1 MSDEK
6 DLLISIGFDSFVI
19 KDRIQAVFSPSNRA
33 MKKMKT
39 VADQEQMVVN
49 LTFGYETKSIL
60 LMDSG
65 HVLLTVVAVDEFLKE
80 YAKGKKG

>member
-65 HVLLTVVAVDEFLKE
+65 HVLLTVVEVDEFLKE